1 MRRKA
6 SKLPVIA
13 IGVAFHSSSQPLRE
27 SVESAVVQS
36 VPGHDVRV
44 IVLDSSSGTH
54 ARRLLRKCTF
64 GRKVE
69 VVKGASRSAYAARNR
84 LIRHAERKYPT
95 LRWHVR
101 LDADDRFTSCSSLAV
116 VIRSAKPRHRII
128 LAGNRQLGQDD
139 AYIGLNLPS
148 NRLLGRRGL
157 ISRLQGMASGSFKDE
172 LPSCNLIMRAGFG
185 WRYPARPS
193 AEDHWLLAS
202 LLLRMPRAQVQLCQ
216 ETLIDYRVG
225 GSLTSA
231 NKKLGLYL
239 AQRAKLLEAA
249 SGWHRDG

>member
-1 MRRKA
+1 MQRKA
-6 SKLPVIA
+6 SKVPVIA

-27 SVESAVVQS
+27 SVESAVAQS

-44 IVLDSSSGTH
+44 IVLDSSSGAY
-54 ARRLLRKCTF
+54 ARRLLRKCKF
-64 GRKVE
+64 GTKVH

-84 LIRHAERKYPT
+84 LIRHAERKFPT

-101 LDADDRFTSCSSLAV
+101 LDADDRFASCCSLAGV
-116 VIRSAKPRHRII
+116 MRSAKPRHRII
-128 LAGNRQLGQDD
+128 LAGNRQLGPGD
-139 AYIGLNLPS
+139 ALVGLNLPS
-148 NRLLGRRGL
+148 SRLLGRSGL
-157 ISRLQGMASGSFKDE
+157 MSRLRGMASAFFKDE
-172 LPSCNLIMRAGFG
+172 LPSCNLIMRAGHG
-185 WRYPARPS
+185 WRYPAKPS

-202 LLLRMPRAQVQLCQ
+202 LLVRIPRTHVHICQ
-216 ETLIDYRVG
+216 EILIDYRVG

-231 NKKLGLYL
+231 NKKMGLYL